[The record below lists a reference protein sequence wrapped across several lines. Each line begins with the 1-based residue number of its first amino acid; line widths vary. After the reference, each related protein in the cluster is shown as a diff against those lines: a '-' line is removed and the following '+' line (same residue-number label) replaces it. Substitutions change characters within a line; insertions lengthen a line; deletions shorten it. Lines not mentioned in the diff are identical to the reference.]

1 MISRFFFTDSNTD
14 KNTDTNTVISCLLEV
29 CSHPCSNIFISKH
42 LTLANV
48 RRYLLWTLSVKMK
61 KDM

>member
-1 MISRFFFTDSNTD
+1 MISRFFFIDSNTD
-14 KNTDTNTVISCLLEV
+14 KNTDTYTVINCLLEV
-29 CSHPCSNIFISKH
+29 CSHPCSNIFISRY

-48 RRYLLWTLSVKMK
+48 RRYLLRTLSIKMK